1 MSANQI
7 VLEVVVAR
15 RDALRRTPGGVASL
29 GFTFSHQSVQQE
41 NGHAVHVDLELE
53 AIAYGEVAE
62 ALEIL
67 VAGNAISVKGFL
79 SRKNRFSD
87 TPVLHITQFKIQ

>member
-7 VLEVVVAR
+7 ILDVVVAR
-15 RDALRRTPGGVASL
+15 RDAPRRTPGGVASL
-29 GFTFSHQSVQQE
+29 GFMFTHQSVQQE
-41 NGHAVHVDLELE
+41 SGQAVHVDLEIN
-53 AIAYGEVAE
+53 AIAYGDVAE
-62 ALEIL
+62 ALEVL
-67 VAGNAISVKGFL
+67 VVGNALSVKGFL